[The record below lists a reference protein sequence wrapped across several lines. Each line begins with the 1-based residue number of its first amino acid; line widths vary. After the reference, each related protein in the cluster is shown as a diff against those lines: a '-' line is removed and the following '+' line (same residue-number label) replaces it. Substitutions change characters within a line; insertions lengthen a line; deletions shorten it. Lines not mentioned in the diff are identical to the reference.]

1 MGLRHISRSL
11 WGCGRLRVLLAITL
25 LYFLTQL
32 LTFRLGII
40 PADEGFAA
48 LTPLRVLGGERPYLD
63 FWWLYGPAGL
73 FLNAGLY
80 KLFGVSL
87 VTLRLAGVVAGYGAL
102 LLCWRLAM
110 RLMTP
115 GWAGAA
121 ATVALALY
129 RLPTYNYNHIY
140 AAVVGLLALDFACRG
155 LETRRA
161 GWWAASGAMI
171 GLLCSF
177 KFNVGVQAGAAVVA
191 FMLIFGAK
199 HLPAQTSEVSET
211 SEVCAGHREQML
223 RPYVWF
229 VGSAL
234 GIILAQNLL
243 LLAWLGTGSMP
254 AIYAPQLVVAG
265 EKAATW
271 ALWDNLLTAIPR
283 SVSREGLR
291 QLYYLAMFLLPVAM
305 PVVAWLASRR
315 DKPAARDVVCL
326 LALYSP
332 AIYVQAFIV
341 GDPLG
346 STGDNSALL
355 VTSLLLLTYALY
367 RWVSSR
373 QGRAVQG
380 FAWGAAAVVLVA
392 VYAGA
397 LVRYATPGKYDYALS
412 LERARGVRVSR
423 AYGENLEDAVKFIQ
437 AEIPEGEAI
446 AAVPWAG
453 DLLAFLSGRPPAL
466 RTYDEFAAA
475 PAGERPAWVVLTN
488 ALEARTDAAHLSAI
502 LDAEYDLV
510 REFGTF
516 APLTEAV
523 RRSDPRW
530 EDRLAYRVYRRS
542 R

>member
-1 MGLRHISRSL
+1 
-11 WGCGRLRVLLAITL
+11 
-25 LYFLTQL
+25 
-32 LTFRLGII
+32 
-40 PADEGFAA
+40 
-48 LTPLRVLGGERPYLD
+48 
-63 FWWLYGPAGL
+63 
-73 FLNAGLY
+73 
-80 KLFGVSL
+80 
-87 VTLRLAGVVAGYGAL
+87 
-102 LLCWRLAM
+102 
-110 RLMTP
+110 
-115 GWAGAA
+115 
-121 ATVALALY
+121 
-129 RLPTYNYNHIY
+129 
-140 AAVVGLLALDFACRG
+140 
-155 LETRRA
+155 
-161 GWWAASGAMI
+161 
-171 GLLCSF
+171 
-177 KFNVGVQAGAAVVA
+177 
-191 FMLIFGAK
+191 
-199 HLPAQTSEVSET
+199 
-211 SEVCAGHREQML
+211 
-223 RPYVWF
+223 
-229 VGSAL
+229 
-234 GIILAQNLL
+234 
-243 LLAWLGTGSMP
+243 MP

-265 EKAATW
+265 EKAAVW
-271 ALWDNLLTAIPR
+271 GLWSNLLAAIPR
-283 SVSREGLR
+283 SLSREGVR
-291 QLYYLAMFLLPVAM
+291 QVYYLAKFVLPVVT
-305 PVVAWLASRR
+305 PVVAWVASRR
-315 DKPAARDVVCL
+315 DNPAARDAILL
-326 LALYSP
+326 LAIYSP

-355 VTSLLLLTYALY
+355 ITSLLLLIYALY

-380 FAWGAAAVVLVA
+380 FAWGAAAALLVL

-397 LVRYATPGKYDYALS
+397 LVRYATPGKFDYTLA

-453 DLLAFLSGRPPAL
+453 DLLAFLSGRPLSL

-530 EDRLAYRVYRRS
+530 EDRLAYRVYGRS